1 MDTKLKSKVK
11 SLFQGA
17 TANGQQILSAAG
29 VKAGYVSDLFNPDM
43 TSLAGF
49 FNAAFKTAIVIGAI
63 LAVLRLGYAGFV
75 YITSDLPGAKGNAK
89 DIIGHAVTG
98 LLLLLAIWLI
108 LNQINPQILNLEIL
122 QGARS
127 SNSGIPVVNPPNNQG
142 QFGGVTP

>member
-1 MDTKLKSKVK
+1 MNTNYSDKVR

-17 TANGQQILSAAG
+17 SANGQQIITAAG
-29 VKAGYVSDLFNPDM
+29 VKASYLSDLFNPDM

-49 FNAAFKTAIVIGAI
+49 FNAAFKTAIVIGAM

-75 YITSDLPGAKGNAK
+75 YITSDLPGAKGSAK
-89 DIIGHAVTG
+89 EIIGHAVTG

-127 SNSGIPVVNPPNNQG
+127 SNSGIPVVSPTNAG
-142 QFGGVTP
+142 DITP